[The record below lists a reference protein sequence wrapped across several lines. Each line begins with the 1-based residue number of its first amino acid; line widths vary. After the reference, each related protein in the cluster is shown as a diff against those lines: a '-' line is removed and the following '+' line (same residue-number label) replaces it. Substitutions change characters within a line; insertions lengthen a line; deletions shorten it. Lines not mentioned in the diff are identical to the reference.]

1 MNTKLALAAMVAG
14 GSMLLM
20 GSFAKATEL
29 FDPSLAT
36 CTGTNCSSVL
46 VGGVVNAYLR
56 TPKPWT
62 AEIRATSGRCLRLDV
77 TSQTD
82 DLEIV
87 AVAPNGAV
95 YRNDDSNGLR
105 PLVKINPTATGF
117 YTVQIANWS
126 GSVSESSFSLAF
138 GVYNLNNPNCSAS
151 TQPEMM
157 TAAAKKS
164 RQ

>member
-1 MNTKLALAAMVAG
+1 M
-14 GSMLLM
+14 
-20 GSFAKATEL
+20 
-29 FDPSLAT
+29 
-36 CTGTNCSSVL
+36 
-46 VGGVVNAYLR
+46 VNAYLN

-62 AEIRATSGRCLRLDV
+62 AEVRATSGRCLRLDV

-87 AVAPNGAV
+87 AVAPDGRI

-126 GSVSESSFSLAF
+126 GSVSESSFQLAL
-138 GVYNLNNPNCSAS
+138 GVYNLNNPNCGAA
-151 TQPEMM
+151 TAPEF
-157 TAAAKKS
+157 AALRTKIK
-164 RQ
+164 